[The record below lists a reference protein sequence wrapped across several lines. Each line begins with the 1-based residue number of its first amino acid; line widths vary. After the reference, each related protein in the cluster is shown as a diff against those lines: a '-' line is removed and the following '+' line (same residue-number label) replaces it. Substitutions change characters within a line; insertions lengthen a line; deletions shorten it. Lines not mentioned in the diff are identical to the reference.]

1 MFCLYI
7 YPPPAT
13 GCVFTEIR
21 GYFHTKHHKNSRLPP
36 SLCYCSPLVQS
47 GWVST
52 VSSVPWSP
60 TLGCLWAPSPVF
72 TRDPTCNICHSGCHT
87 SQISSWQVTWEHH
100 TVWQIPRDEIRCSG
114 EDSGYQARVRT
125 DPSRCEL
132 CHLDFRVR
140 YNIGTILSLSADYNL
155 LKTNLSDTEEAGGDR
170 FNYRPQGPYCEQR
183 SWNIKY
189 LHLSVLY
196 FHHFLFSALL
206 WWAGG
211 VSKLG
216 C

>member
-21 GYFHTKHHKNSRLPP
+21 GYFHTKHHKNSRLPRLSVTVHP
-36 SLCYCSPLVQS
+36 LCSRGGYQLSPLS
-47 GWVST
+47 PGPRPWAVSEPLHPFLLGT
-52 VSSVPWSP
+52 QPVTSA
-60 TLGCLWAPSPVF
+60 TLA
-72 TRDPTCNICHSGCHT
+72 
-87 SQISSWQVTWEHH
+87 VTHH
-100 TVWQIPRDEIRCSG
+100 RYPRDRLHENITQCDRFQEMKSG
-114 EDSGYQARVRT
+114 AEVRTRVTGVRT

-132 CHLDFRVR
+132 CHLDFRVW

-155 LKTNLSDTEEAGGDR
+155 LKTDLSDTEEAGGDR

-211 VSKLG
+211 VSELG